1 MPVSDR
7 SKHYVAFLR
16 AINVGGRFVKMN
28 VLSNIFSLAGF
39 ENVRTFIQS
48 GNVIFDSEETDAELL
63 EERIGR
69 LLQKE
74 LGFEV
79 NAMIRTMSELEA
91 MVRRNPFKE
100 LPSGTKVSVAFMS
113 AALKEKMKTPFFSPK
128 RDVEIIEV
136 RGRNAFCVHHL
147 VEGKWGYPNLLL
159 EKTFRV
165 RTTVRFWQVLSN
177 LVDFAKSSEQ

>member
-1 MPVSDR
+1 
-7 SKHYVAFLR
+7 
-16 AINVGGRFVKMN
+16 
-28 VLSNIFSLAGF
+28 
-39 ENVRTFIQS
+39 
-48 GNVIFDSEETDAELL
+48 
-63 EERIGR
+63 
-69 LLQKE
+69 
-74 LGFEV
+74 
-79 NAMIRTMSELEA
+79 
-91 MVRRNPFKE
+91 
-100 LPSGTKVSVAFMS
+100 MS